1 MRNIK
6 LLIFIFL
13 ILESEELHTEN
24 LKINCLLVNQNEIEN
39 NYNNFEKI
47 IDLDTKEILEQRNL
61 KYDKII
67 SYSENEII
75 FSNSV
80 YETYSVL
87 DLTTLS
93 WTIYSNSSIDIYS
106 CR

>member
-1 MRNIK
+1 MKYIK

-13 ILESEELHTEN
+13 ILGQKELRSEN
-24 LKINCLLVNQNEIEN
+24 LKINCFLINQNKIETT
-39 NYNNFEKI
+39 YKNFEKI
-47 IDLDTKEILEQRNL
+47 IDLSIKELLEQKIL
-61 KYDKII
+61 KYDRVV
-67 SYSENEII
+67 SHSENEII

-87 DLTTLS
+87 DLTTLN
-93 WTIYSNSSIDIYS
+93 WTIYSNSSIDIYK

>member
-1 MRNIK
+1 MKYIK

-13 ILESEELHTEN
+13 ILGQKELRSEN
-24 LKINCLLVNQNEIEN
+24 LKINCFLINQNKIETT
-39 NYNNFEKI
+39 YKNFEKI
-47 IDLDTKEILEQRNL
+47 IDLSIKEILEQKIL
-61 KYDKII
+61 KYDRVV
-67 SYSENEII
+67 SHSENEII

-87 DLTTLS
+87 DLTTLN
-93 WTIYSNSSIDIYS
+93 WTIYSNSSIDIYK